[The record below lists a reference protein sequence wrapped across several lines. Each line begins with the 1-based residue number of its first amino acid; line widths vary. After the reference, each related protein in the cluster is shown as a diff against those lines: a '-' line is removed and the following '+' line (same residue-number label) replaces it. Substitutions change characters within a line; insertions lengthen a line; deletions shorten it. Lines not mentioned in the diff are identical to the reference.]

1 MTNEVQE
8 QITKVTVKLIQS
20 INELED
26 IISLAITARN
36 AKANDSSFLV
46 LANNLS
52 VSVTSLLQ
60 RKGEM
65 FNEKAHESKA
75 QAQFNHDKAGSA
87 MWHSENELRYSVI
100 AETISDMALCWES
113 LCKDYHL
120 RTDWNDL
127 NKDNI
132 KTKASTADV
141 NVVRKKLGLEP
152 LQGK

>member
-1 MTNEVQE
+1 MTTEVQQ
-8 QITKVTVKLIQS
+8 QITKVTVKLMEA

-26 IISLAITARN
+26 IISLAIKARN
-36 AKANDSSFLV
+36 AKENDSSFLI

-52 VSVTSLLQ
+52 VSITGLLQ
-60 RKGEM
+60 RKNEM

-87 MWHSENELRYSVI
+87 MWHSENELRYSII
-100 AETISDMALCWES
+100 ADTVSDMANCWTS

-152 LQGK
+152 LHSK